1 MTENYTIIHAEPY
14 EITTDTSCKFTASG
28 VPQPEA
34 SVKITRHLED
44 GTTISDLV
52 HADLTRGV
60 EEVMIAVKAM
70 FAKHNGVMK

>member
-1 MTENYTIIHAEPY
+1 MTETQLIVHAEPY

-34 SVKITRHLED
+34 SVKITRHLENGD
-44 GTTISDLV
+44 TISDLI
-52 HADLTRGV
+52 HADLERGV

-70 FAKHNGVMK
+70 FAKHSGVMK